1 MAVQERNGLV
11 ILLGPFC
18 FRGNL
23 SAQLR
28 LVFLNLRVLSGKA
41 LYDSYNGDVF
51 SSCAQVSNVKY
62 EVNGTFQ
69 S

>member
-1 MAVQERNGLV
+1 MAVQERNGLL

-18 FRGNL
+18 FCGNL

-28 LVFLNLRVLSGKA
+28 FVFLDLSVLPGKA
-41 LYDSYNGDVF
+41 LYDSYNGDAF